1 LEEDISVTKVI
12 VYNRNNYQDRLSD
25 AIVSLL
31 DENDNVIGTYQ
42 IGDVSNIASIEI
54 DITDFTFTS
63 TSNGLTLETQELAYG
78 SANQQFIYV
87 EDENKIVSLMCPDFA
102 ITIPDGDCATL
113 EGLYLSSGSY
123 SDNRNKWDFTYF
135 DGNDIIQSL
144 ECQDKFITISGATGG
159 QARNVLLSS
168 EKISKKSDRNSL
180 NPFTAVQSQA
190 QKSKTQTVM
199 TAQRSIAQVR
209 KVKVQHDETLNQ
221 ILNIGEILVYDE
233 SNSNKALNKPA
244 TQSSNISQTYG
255 SASKAV
261 DGNQYT
267 SLTTAS
273 ELGAWW
279 QVDLE
284 HDVTVSKVVVY
295 NPQNCSLNRLTN
307 AIISLLDDNDDVIGT
322 YQIGDEIENKSNDYM
337 IEISASDFQVESS
350 SQQTE
355 SSLPESET
363 YNATEEST
371 AASYSNTVE
380 TQTAVWDGTTYPS
393 SGSTIV
399 LSDFNAERF
408 QKWTKQHQLFHPL
421 MGPFSIVNPHSGLA
435 LAVEDGTCAN
445 GMSLNSET
453 DDHTSSRQMFYLGQH
468 GSIFGAQ
475 CPGLVIAADSSSHSS
490 AIRLEIFQHNEEKL
504 KWKFTNG
511 MVESVLYP
519 GMVLAKNSNDD
530 SMILQSTD
538 SNSDSNMNWIR
549 TNTRLLDLDDQS
561 SEWKRQWTV
570 SFISSDY
577 QNVSIEDFVQDDD
590 INWVSK
596 CYDMSSAFSPSFDDF
611 AKELVIEDASDEDQ
625 CRNVREGLGF
635 DKDHPFDTEVRDSF
649 YEYQCD
655 PFFTGVDHES
665 KNDMEALAAPP
676 QFEMVDYTPVEYEA
690 VEYEEADYITV
701 DYEEFAE

>member
-1 LEEDISVTKVI
+1 
-12 VYNRNNYQDRLSD
+12 
-25 AIVSLL
+25 
-31 DENDNVIGTYQ
+31 
-42 IGDVSNIASIEI
+42 
-54 DITDFTFTS
+54 
-63 TSNGLTLETQELAYG
+63 
-78 SANQQFIYV
+78 
-87 EDENKIVSLMCPDFA
+87 
-102 ITIPDGDCATL
+102 
-113 EGLYLSSGSY
+113 
-123 SDNRNKWDFTYF
+123 
-135 DGNDIIQSL
+135 
-144 ECQDKFITISGATGG
+144 
-159 QARNVLLSS
+159 
-168 EKISKKSDRNSL
+168 
-180 NPFTAVQSQA
+180 
-190 QKSKTQTVM
+190 M
-199 TAQRSIAQVR
+199 TTQRSRIAQVR
-209 KVKVQHDETLNQ
+209 KVKVQYDETLNE

-244 TQSSNISQTYG
+244 TQPSNISQTYG

-261 DGNQYT
+261 DGNQDT

-273 ELGAWW
+273 ELG
-279 QVDLE
+279 
-284 HDVTVSKVVVY
+284 K
-295 NPQNCSLNRLTN
+295 LTN

-701 DYEEFAE
+701 DYEEFAEGDNLGDLTEAPWPDLYIPEAGLGDLTGIFDDNEGAENQESVENLSTHLLNLGHALAGAEQLYEFTDNMNDALCRGLGGSTECVGVGISVACFVNFAYYICEKLNMSIKGIAYAVLVTVTFAYQAVDQAYDIASLGANQAIFDYYYSRANYHNTKHYNEWNEQALNTIRLNMREQHTEMKRQLQKRHKDIANHVGQD